1 MVKDKYLEDMM
12 AIKKKVREE
21 CAPDLVDR
29 FAGIAARELIRTVS
43 PGMLRALNK
52 LVVAP
57 GGRRK

>member
-1 MVKDKYLEDMM
+1 MVKDKQLQDMM
-12 AIKKKVREE
+12 AIRKRVREE
-21 CAPDLVDR
+21 CAPALADQC
-29 FAGIAARELIRTVS
+29 AGIAARELIRVVS